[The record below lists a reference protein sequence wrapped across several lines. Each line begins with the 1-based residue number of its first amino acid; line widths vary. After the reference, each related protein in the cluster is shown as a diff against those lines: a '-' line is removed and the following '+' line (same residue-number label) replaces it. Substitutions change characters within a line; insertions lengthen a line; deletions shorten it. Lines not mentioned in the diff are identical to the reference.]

1 MADSDKLQP
10 DDPPWLQVAFRHLGA
25 KEIPGL
31 GADNPAILKFAMS
44 TPGAVDEE
52 IPWCS
57 SFVNFCFEESG
68 IKGTDDR
75 AARSWLN
82 FGTPTNTPVRG
93 CVVVFKRGA
102 EGSGLGH
109 VGFYLSGSTQTGIR
123 VIGGNQSDMVS
134 IVTQDLPFLG
144 YRLGPDQGGLSM
156 ADVQDIL
163 KVIGR
168 LDQKVDDLY
177 RRENHGEANVPTTDD
192 FSRKGLRKDHDAL
205 QASITALATKV
216 DEVKTQLGAHSHP

>member
-1 MADSDKLQP
+1 MLLFAFSTERNSVELPQGEAGMADPDKLQP
-10 DDPPWLQVAFRHLGA
+10 DDPPWLQIAFRHLGDR
-25 KEIPGL
+25 EIPGRL
-31 GADNPAILKFAMS
+31 VDNPVILNFAAS

-68 IKGTDDR
+68 IKGTDNR

-144 YRLGPDQGGLSM
+144 YRLGPDQGGL
-156 ADVQDIL
+156 D
-163 KVIGR
+163 GR
-168 LDQKVDDLY
+168 RPDRPQCDQQSGPG
-177 RRENHGEANVPTTDD
+177 RRAGGP
-192 FSRKGLRKDHDAL
+192 LPPIAL
-205 QASITALATKV
+205 SA
-216 DEVKTQLGAHSHP
+216 

>member
-1 MADSDKLQP
+1 MADADKLQP
-10 DDPPWLQVAFRHLGA
+10 DDPPWLQIAFRHLGA

-68 IKGTDDR
+68 IKGTDNR

-102 EGSGLGH
+102 EGSGKGH

-134 IVTQDLPFLG
+134 IVTQGLPFLG

-156 ADVQDIL
+156 ADVRSVLNAISN
-163 KVIGR
+163 
-168 LDQKVDDLY
+168 LDQKVDNLY
-177 RRENHGEANVPTTDD
+177 RRANHGEANVPTTEN
-192 FSRKGLRKDHDAL
+192 FNRKGLRQDHDEL
-205 QASITALATKV
+205 KASIAALATKV
-216 DEVKTQLGAHSHP
+216 DRVKTHLNP